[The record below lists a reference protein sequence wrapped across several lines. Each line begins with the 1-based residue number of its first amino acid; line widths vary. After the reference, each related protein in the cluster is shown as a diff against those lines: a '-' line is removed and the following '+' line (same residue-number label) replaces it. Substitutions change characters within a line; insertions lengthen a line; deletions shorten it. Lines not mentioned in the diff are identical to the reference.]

1 MAGLLDSLTSDD
13 GSLGV
18 GLLAAG
24 GPVSDPNAA
33 GFGARLANA
42 VNYAQGTRAAGM
54 RNKLLQSQ
62 IDENAT
68 QDALR
73 KAQLERQSRMDSY
86 FLGGALGG
94 GATAAAPAT
103 PAAAGST
110 PAGGNVPEGAVLK
123 QAVGAPADAPRPPQ
137 GKFAEWS
144 QQFNIPVDALVSDY
158 ISNGGKGIAE
168 MLFKAGRPDMKESS
182 GGYIYNANT
191 VQPGFLPGIT
201 TSADG
206 TSTLRLP
213 DASAPGG
220 VRIQAPQGALDA
232 AGAYAAQKARTN
244 AQFTPGR
251 PVITEGGRMGGQ
263 SQLDE
268 INGGPATPTLPGGPL
283 GVRNNNP
290 GNLRPVGAS
299 TGFQQF
305 DSPEAGLAA
314 LDQNLQAYGKKGIN
328 TIAGVVGRWAP
339 SNENNTAAYTAAV
352 SKRLGIPADQPID
365 LSSPYVRQALG
376 TAIMLQENGT
386 GILTRGGGS
395 QPLIGPGAGRGSTNP
410 VQGGGLEFSPA
421 EKAAQAAE
429 QSRQVDTAKADVVR
443 DTDTQ
448 KKAKSATAMIQ
459 AADRAIELL
468 KKGPTSSG
476 LGELVDKG
484 ANFFGQ
490 SSKGAELASQLD
502 IVSGDLVNNVPRMEG
517 PQSDGD
523 RLEYKLQAGRAADR
537 SIPIPQRIAA
547 AEEVK
552 RLQTKYARYN
562 GGDTPATNTGGASG
576 SWAPPAGWTVK
587 VK

>member
-1 MAGLLDSLTSDD
+1 MAGLLDFLSSDD
-13 GSLGV
+13 GALGV

-24 GPVSDPNAA
+24 GPVSDPNAS
-33 GFGARLANA
+33 GFGARIANA
-42 VNYAQGTRAAGM
+42 VNYAQGSKAAGM

-68 QDALR
+68 QAAQRQAALD
-73 KAQLERQSRMDSY
+73 RQARMDNY
-86 FLGGALGG
+86 YLGG
-94 GATAAAPAT
+94 GFGAAAAPA
-103 PAAAGST
+103 AG
-110 PAGGNVPEGAVLK
+110 PVGAAGGNVPEGAVLK

-144 QQFNIPVDALVSDY
+144 KQFNIPVDSLISDY

-168 MLFKAGRPDMKESS
+168 MLFKAGRPDIKVQD
-182 GGYIYNANT
+182 GYAYDANRT
-191 VQPGFLPGIT
+191 QPGFLPGIT

-213 DASAPGG
+213 DAYAPGG
-220 VRIQAPQGALDA
+220 VRVMAPQGALEA
-232 AGAYAAQKARTN
+232 AGAYGTQKARTN
-244 AQFTPGR
+244 AAFTPGR
-251 PVITEGGRMGGQ
+251 PTIMEGGRMGGQ

-268 INGGPATPTLPGGPL
+268 INGGRPAPAPAAGTRPLIGPGYAGGSAGAAAGGQADIL
-283 GVRNNNP
+283 SSELTKAQGELAAAQQRGDAAGVAR
-290 GNLRPVGAS
+290 A
-299 TGFQQF
+299 QA
-305 DSPEAGLAA
+305 DIAGLQRELSRLPRGAA
-314 LDQNLQAYGKKGIN
+314 P
-328 TIAGVVGRWAP
+328 T
-339 SNENNTAAYTAAV
+339 
-352 SKRLGIPADQPID
+352 PA
-365 LSSPYVRQALG
+365 
-376 TAIMLQENGT
+376 
-386 GILTRGGGS
+386 
-395 QPLIGPGAGRGSTNP
+395 PLIGPGAGRGSAKP

-421 EKAAQAAE
+421 EKATQAAE
-429 QSRQVDTAKADVVR
+429 QTRQVDTAKADVVR

-490 SSKGAELASQLD
+490 SSKGAEIASQLD
-502 IVSGDLVNNVPRMEG
+502 IVAGDLVNNVPRMEG

-552 RLQTKYARYN
+552 RLQTKYARFN
-562 GGDTPATNTGGASG
+562 GGDAPAPNTGGASG